1 MPYSCLG
8 RLIGSP
14 LYLVR
19 DELFSRKTSMII
31 IIIMMMMM
39 IIIII
44 KDLNR
49 ASILLFKGALQN
61 FKINYKKL
69 F

>member
-19 DELFSRKTSMII
+19 DELFSRKTSMI